1 MSLLGTLAKKF
12 GSSLAKKT
20 SRGEAKEALKAR
32 FKRDGLSDT
41 EATNKANLEIRKAEG
56 KETALRKTETK
67 QDRDSGRFKAAG
79 EKGGTKTLSLEATDT
94 KSGQRVS
101 IKRPTDKASTVRAT
115 AERQKLR
122 SAGEKMYES
131 GLKDAAK
138 TRAKKIGAVA
148 GAAGVASTAMRSGGK
163 DENKTTP
170 APTKSTATVG
180 SKDPR
185 VNPRDFPTYQRKTE
199 SAAAF
204 RDAFKKAKDA
214 DKKTFPFE
222 GRTYKVEDGP
232 KQMMKGG
239 YGTKKMMG
247 GGYSMKGKK

>member
-1 MSLLGTLAKKF
+1 MSLIGTLAKKF

-20 SRGEAKEALKAR
+20 SRGEAKEALKAK
-32 FKRDGLSDT
+32 FKKDGLSDT

-67 QDRDSGRFKAAG
+67 QDRDTGRFKGAG

-101 IKRPTDKASTVRAT
+101 MKRPTDKASTVRAT

-122 SAGEKMYES
+122 SAGEKLYEA

-138 TRAKKIGAVA
+138 TRAKKAGAVA
-148 GAAGVASTAMRSGGK
+148 GAAGAASAAMRSGGN
-163 DENKTTP
+163 EESKTTKA
-170 APTKSTATVG
+170 APTKSTATAG
-180 SKDPR
+180 SKDQR
-185 VNPRDFPTYQRKTE
+185 VNPKDFPTYRKSTD
-199 SAAAF
+199 SAKAF
-204 RDAFKKAKDA
+204 RDAFKKAKDD
-214 DKKTFPFE
+214 DKKTFSFE

-232 KQMMKGG
+232 SQKMMKGG
-239 YGTKKMMG
+239 YA
-247 GGYSMKGKK
+247 MKGKK

>member
-1 MSLLGTLAKKF
+1 MSLFSVLSKKF

-56 KETALRKTETK
+56 KGTALRKTETK
-67 QDRDSGRFKAAG
+67 QDRDSGRFKGAG

-138 TRAKKIGAVA
+138 TRAKKVAAVA
-148 GAAGVASTAMRSGGK
+148 GAAGVASTAIRSGGK
-163 DENKTTP
+163 DEDKTST
-170 APTKSTATVG
+170 ATKSTERKSTATTG
-180 SKDPR
+180 SKDQR
-185 VNPRDFPTYQRKTE
+185 VNPKDFPTYQRKTE
-199 SAAAF
+199 SASVF

-214 DKKTFPFE
+214 NKKTFTFE
-222 GRTYKVEDGP
+222 GRTYKVADGAQQ
-232 KQMMKGG
+232 KVK
-239 YGTKKMMG
+239 
-247 GGYSMKGKK
+247 